1 MDQKRSIRENEK
13 NIKITKQNSH
23 INELKRFIKKILK
36 FNQKERSDYMKNIS
50 YNELNLIKEIVY
62 NILRGTVPLDYETYL
77 NLKRV
82 RVYLY
87 SLSNEKVESSKK
99 LLQSLK
105 GLRILNLIL
114 PIVLEYI
121 AK

>member
-1 MDQKRSIRENEK
+1 M
-13 NIKITKQNSH
+13 
-23 INELKRFIKKILK
+23 NELKRFIKKILK
-36 FNQKERSDYMKNIS
+36 FNQKERSDYMENIS
-50 YNELNLIKEIVY
+50 DYELKLIKEIVY
-62 NILRGTVPLDYETYL
+62 NILRGTVPLDYETYI

-82 RVYLY
+82 RLHLY
-87 SLSNEKVESSKK
+87 SLSNKKVESSKK

-121 AK
+121 TK